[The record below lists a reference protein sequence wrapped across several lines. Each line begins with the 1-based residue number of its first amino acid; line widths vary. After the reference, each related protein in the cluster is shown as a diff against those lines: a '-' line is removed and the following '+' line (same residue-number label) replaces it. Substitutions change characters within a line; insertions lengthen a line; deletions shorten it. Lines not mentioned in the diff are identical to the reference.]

1 MSDPIQIDAAVSDL
15 YFDPENP
22 RFAALSFDKS
32 DECAVI
38 RHMNDEESLID
49 LLRSIADAGYFS
61 GEPLLVYRNRGR
73 LIVAEGNRRLS
84 ALKVLN
90 NPDLLDLPS
99 VREIAD
105 HPNHRPETVPCIE
118 FARRE
123 DILVYL
129 GYKHITGTKSWGSL
143 EKAIYL
149 NQLKNMLLADKPD
162 LQGQDDAVHKMLA
175 RQIGSQSP
183 TVAKTLAAYKI
194 FERGKEREAKT
205 GRFFDIQG
213 LGAQD
218 IDFSLIYTALGY
230 ESIYT
235 HLGLSASSD
244 VAQQNFNEEGGQEL
258 IRWLFKED
266 EKGRRVVSDSRRLKE
281 LSRVLKSGAATARL
295 RETGDLELAFRLSDG
310 YIAAFDKALDA
321 ASGQRKELER
331 LLDEIKRSSSVQQ
344 PETMLVRRHA
354 DDLEDLGRKFRDLA
368 DDVERIIRNYTR

>member
-61 GEPLLVYRNRGR
+61 GEPLLVYRKRGR

-281 LSRVLKSGAATARL
+281 LSRVLKSEAATARL

>member
-1 MSDPIQIDAAVSDL
+1 MSYPKQINAAVSDL
-15 YFDPENP
+15 YFDPENA

-49 LLRSIADAGYFS
+49 LLRSIADAGCFS
-61 GEPLLVYRNRGR
+61 GEPLLAYRKDGR

-90 NPDLLDLPS
+90 NPALLNLPS
-99 VREIAD
+99 VREIAE

-123 DILVYL
+123 DILVHL

-149 NQLKNMLLADKPD
+149 DRLKNMLLTDRPD
-162 LQGQDDAVHKMLA
+162 LRGHHDTVHKTLA

-183 TVAKTLAAYKI
+183 TVAKTLATYKI
-194 FERGKEREAKT
+194 FERGKEQEEKT
-205 GRFFDIQG
+205 GRFFGIQG

-218 IDFSLIYTALGY
+218 IDFSLIYAALDY
-230 ESIYT
+230 ESIYAY
-235 HLGLSASSD
+235 LGLSSSSD
-244 VAQQNFNEEGGQEL
+244 VEQENFNDANGREL

-266 EKGRRVVSDSRRLKE
+266 LRGRRVVSDSRRLKE
-281 LSRVLKSGAATARL
+281 LSRVLKSTEATARL
-295 RETGDLELAFRLSDG
+295 RETGDGFPSERRIYRCIRQGFGCSARS
-310 YIAAFDKALDA
+310 A
-321 ASGQRKELER
+321 QR
-331 LLDEIKRSSSVQQ
+331 IGT
-344 PETMLVRRHA
+344 PVRGNQAHQ
-354 DDLEDLGRKFRDLA
+354 
-368 DDVERIIRNYTR
+368 

>member
-1 MSDPIQIDAAVSDL
+1 MSYPKQINAAVSDL

-61 GEPLLVYRNRGR
+61 GEPLLVYRKDGR

-90 NPDLLDLPS
+90 NPTLLDLPS
-99 VREIAD
+99 VREIAE

-149 NQLKNMLLADKPD
+149 DQLKNMLLADRPD
-162 LQGQDDAVHKMLA
+162 LRGHHDTVHKTLA

-194 FERGKEREAKT
+194 FERGKEQEEKT
-205 GRFFDIQG
+205 GRFFGIQG

-230 ESIYT
+230 ESIYA
-235 HLGLSASSD
+235 HLGLSSSSD
-244 VAQQNFNEEGGQEL
+244 VEQKDFDDTNGQEL

-266 EKGRRVVSDSRRLKE
+266 ERGRRVVSDSRRLKE
-281 LSRVLKSGAATARL
+281 LSRVLKSTEATARL

-321 ASGQRKELER
+321 ALGQRKELER
-331 LLDEIKRSSSVQQ
+331 LFEEIRRSSSEQQ
-344 PETMLVRRHA
+344 PETMLVQRHA
-354 DDLEDLGRKFRDLA
+354 DDLEELSRKFRDLA
-368 DDVERIIRNYTR
+368 DGVYRIIRNYTR

>member
-1 MSDPIQIDAAVSDL
+1 MSYPKQINVAVSDL
-15 YFDPENP
+15 YFDPENA

-49 LLRSIADAGYFS
+49 LLRSIADAGCFS
-61 GEPLLVYRNRGR
+61 GEPLLAYRKDGR

-90 NPDLLDLPS
+90 NPALLNLPS
-99 VREIAD
+99 VREIAE

-123 DILVYL
+123 DILVHL

-149 NQLKNMLLADKPD
+149 DRLKNMLLTDRPD
-162 LQGQDDAVHKMLA
+162 LRGHHDTVHKTLA

-194 FERGKEREAKT
+194 FERGKEQEEKT
-205 GRFFDIQG
+205 GRFFGIQG

-218 IDFSLIYTALGY
+218 IDFSLIYTALDY
-230 ESIYT
+230 ESIYAY
-235 HLGLSASSD
+235 LGLSSSSD
-244 VAQQNFNEEGGQEL
+244 VEQENFNDANGREL

-266 EKGRRVVSDSRRLKE
+266 LRGRRVVSDSRRLKE
-281 LSRVLKSGAATARL
+281 LSRVLKSTEATARL
-295 RETGDLELAFRLSDG
+295 RETGDLEMTFRLSDG

-321 ASGQRKELER
+321 ALGQRKELGR
-331 LLDEIKRSSSVQQ
+331 LFEEIKRISSEQQ
-344 PETMLVRRHA
+344 PETMLVHRHA
-354 DDLEDLGRKFRDLA
+354 DDLEELSRKFRNLA
-368 DDVERIIRNYTR
+368 DDVYRIIRNHTR

>member
-1 MSDPIQIDAAVSDL
+1 MSYPKQINAAVSDL

-61 GEPLLVYRNRGR
+61 GEPLLVYRKGGR

-90 NPDLLDLPS
+90 NPALLDLPS
-99 VREIAD
+99 VREIAE

-149 NQLKNMLLADKPD
+149 DQLKNMLLADRPD
-162 LQGQDDAVHKMLA
+162 LRGHHDTVHKTLA

-194 FERGKEREAKT
+194 FERGKEQEEKT
-205 GRFFDIQG
+205 GRFFGIQG

-230 ESIYT
+230 ESIYA
-235 HLGLSASSD
+235 HLGLSSSSD
-244 VAQQNFNEEGGQEL
+244 VEQKDFDDTNGQEL

-266 EKGRRVVSDSRRLKE
+266 ERGRRVVSDSRRLKE
-281 LSRVLKSGAATARL
+281 LSRVLKSTEATARL

-321 ASGQRKELER
+321 ALGQRKELER
-331 LLDEIKRSSSVQQ
+331 LFEEIRRSSSEQQ
-344 PETMLVRRHA
+344 PETMLVQRHA
-354 DDLEDLGRKFRDLA
+354 DDLEELSRKFRDLA
-368 DDVERIIRNYTR
+368 DGVYRIIRNYTR

>member
-1 MSDPIQIDAAVSDL
+1 MSYPKQINVAVSDL
-15 YFDPENP
+15 YFDPENA

-49 LLRSIADAGYFS
+49 LLRSIADAGCFS
-61 GEPLLVYRNRGR
+61 GEPLLAYRKDGR

-90 NPDLLDLPS
+90 NPALLNLPS
-99 VREIAD
+99 VREIAE

-123 DILVYL
+123 DILVHL

-149 NQLKNMLLADKPD
+149 DRLKNMLLTDRPD
-162 LQGQDDAVHKMLA
+162 LRGHHDTVHKTLA

-183 TVAKTLAAYKI
+183 TVAKTLAAYKV
-194 FERGKEREAKT
+194 FERGKEQEEKT
-205 GRFFDIQG
+205 GRFFGIQG

-218 IDFSLIYTALGY
+218 IDFSLIYAALDY
-230 ESIYT
+230 ESIYAY
-235 HLGLSASSD
+235 LGLSSSSD
-244 VAQQNFNEEGGQEL
+244 VEQENFNDANGREL

-266 EKGRRVVSDSRRLKE
+266 LRGRRVVSDSRRLKE
-281 LSRVLKSGAATARL
+281 LSRVLKSTEATARL
-295 RETGDLELAFRLSDG
+295 RETRDLEMAFRLSDG

-321 ASGQRKELER
+321 ALGQRKELGR
-331 LLDEIKRSSSVQQ
+331 LFEEIKRISSEQQ
-344 PETMLVRRHA
+344 PETMLVQRHA
-354 DDLEDLGRKFRDLA
+354 DDLEELSRKFRNLA
-368 DDVERIIRNYTR
+368 NDVERIIRNYPR

>member
-162 LQGQDDAVHKMLA
+162 LQGQEDAVHKMLA

>member
-310 YIAAFDKALDA
+310 YIAAFVKALDA

>member
-1 MSDPIQIDAAVSDL
+1 MSYPKQINAAVSDL
-15 YFDPENP
+15 YFDPENA

-49 LLRSIADAGYFS
+49 LLRSIADAGCFS
-61 GEPLLVYRNRGR
+61 GEPLLVYRKDGR

-90 NPDLLDLPS
+90 NPALLDLPS
-99 VREIAD
+99 VREIVE

-118 FARRE
+118 FARRA
-123 DILVYL
+123 DILVHL

-149 NQLKNMLLADKPD
+149 DRLKNMLLTDRPD
-162 LQGQDDAVHKMLA
+162 LRGYHDTVHKTLA

-194 FERGKEREAKT
+194 FERGKEQEEKT
-205 GRFFDIQG
+205 GRFFGIQG

-218 IDFSLIYTALGY
+218 IDFSLIYTALDY
-230 ESIYT
+230 ESIYAY
-235 HLGLSASSD
+235 LGLSSSSD
-244 VAQQNFNEEGGQEL
+244 VEQENFNDANGREL

-266 EKGRRVVSDSRRLKE
+266 LRGRRVVSDSRHLKE
-281 LSRVLKSGAATARL
+281 LSRVLKNTEATARL

-310 YIAAFDKALDA
+310 YIAAFDKALGA
-321 ASGQRKELER
+321 ALGQRKELER
-331 LLDEIKRSSSVQQ
+331 LFEEIRRSSSEQQ
-344 PETMLVRRHA
+344 PEIMLVQRHA
-354 DDLEDLGRKFRDLA
+354 ADLEEISRKFRNLA

>member
-1 MSDPIQIDAAVSDL
+1 MSDPKQINAAVSDL

>member
-1 MSDPIQIDAAVSDL
+1 MSYPKQINAAVSDL
-15 YFDPENP
+15 YFDPENA

-49 LLRSIADAGYFS
+49 LLRSIADAGCFS
-61 GEPLLVYRNRGR
+61 GEPLLAYRKDGR

-90 NPDLLDLPS
+90 NPALLNLPS
-99 VREIAD
+99 VREIAE

-123 DILVYL
+123 DILVHL

-149 NQLKNMLLADKPD
+149 DRLKNMLLTDRPD
-162 LQGQDDAVHKMLA
+162 LRGHHDTVHKTLA

-194 FERGKEREAKT
+194 FERGKEQEEKT
-205 GRFFDIQG
+205 GRFFGIQG

-218 IDFSLIYTALGY
+218 IDFSLIYAALDY
-230 ESIYT
+230 ENIYAY
-235 HLGLSASSD
+235 LGLSSSSD
-244 VAQQNFNEEGGQEL
+244 VEQENFNDANGREL

-266 EKGRRVVSDSRRLKE
+266 LRGRRVVSDSRRLKE
-281 LSRVLKSGAATARL
+281 LSRVLKSTEATARL
-295 RETGDLELAFRLSDG
+295 RETGDLEMAFRLSDG

-321 ASGQRKELER
+321 ALGQRKELGR
-331 LLDEIKRSSSVQQ
+331 LFEEIKRISSEQQ
-344 PETMLVRRHA
+344 PETMLVQRHA
-354 DDLEDLGRKFRDLA
+354 DDLEELSRKFRNLA
-368 DDVERIIRNYTR
+368 DDVYRIIRNHTR

>member
-183 TVAKTLAAYKI
+183 TVAKMLAAYKI

>member
-1 MSDPIQIDAAVSDL
+1 M
-15 YFDPENP
+15 
-22 RFAALSFDKS
+22 
-32 DECAVI
+32 
-38 RHMNDEESLID
+38 
-49 LLRSIADAGYFS
+49 
-61 GEPLLVYRNRGR
+61 
-73 LIVAEGNRRLS
+73 
-84 ALKVLN
+84 
-90 NPDLLDLPS
+90 
-99 VREIAD
+99 
-105 HPNHRPETVPCIE
+105 
-118 FARRE
+118 
-123 DILVYL
+123 
-129 GYKHITGTKSWGSL
+129 
-143 EKAIYL
+143 
-149 NQLKNMLLADKPD
+149 
-162 LQGQDDAVHKMLA
+162 
-175 RQIGSQSP
+175 
-183 TVAKTLAAYKI
+183 AKTLAAYKI

>member
-1 MSDPIQIDAAVSDL
+1 MSYPKQINAAVSDL

-61 GEPLLVYRNRGR
+61 GEPLLVYRKDGR

-90 NPDLLDLPS
+90 NPALLDLPS
-99 VREIAD
+99 VREIAE

-149 NQLKNMLLADKPD
+149 DQLKNMLLADRPD
-162 LQGQDDAVHKMLA
+162 LRGHYDTVHKTLA

-194 FERGKEREAKT
+194 FERGKEQEEKT
-205 GRFFDIQG
+205 GRFFGIQG

-230 ESIYT
+230 ESIYA
-235 HLGLSASSD
+235 HLGLSSSSD
-244 VAQQNFNEEGGQEL
+244 VEQENFNDANGQEL

-266 EKGRRVVSDSRRLKE
+266 ERGRRVVSDSRRLKE
-281 LSRVLKSGAATARL
+281 LSRVLKSTEATARL

-321 ASGQRKELER
+321 ALGQRKELER
-331 LLDEIKRSSSVQQ
+331 LFEEIRRSSSEQQ
-344 PETMLVRRHA
+344 PETMLVQRHA
-354 DDLEDLGRKFRDLA
+354 DDLEELSRKFRDLA
-368 DDVERIIRNYTR
+368 DGVYRIIRNYTR

>member
-1 MSDPIQIDAAVSDL
+1 MSYPKQINAAVSDL
-15 YFDPENP
+15 YFDPENQ

-49 LLRSIADAGYFS
+49 LLRSIADAGCFS
-61 GEPLLVYRNRGR
+61 GEPLLVYRKDGR

-90 NPDLLDLPS
+90 NPALLDMPS
-99 VREIAD
+99 VREIAE
-105 HPNHRPETVPCIE
+105 HPNHRPETVSCIE

-149 NQLKNMLLADKPD
+149 NRLKNMLLVDRPGLRGHHD
-162 LQGQDDAVHKMLA
+162 TVHKTLA

-183 TVAKTLAAYKI
+183 TVAKALAAYKI
-194 FERGKEREAKT
+194 FERGKEQEEKT
-205 GRFFDIQG
+205 GRFFGIQG

-218 IDFSLIYTALGY
+218 IDFSLIYTALDY
-230 ESIYT
+230 ESIYA
-235 HLGLSASSD
+235 HLGLSSSSD
-244 VAQQNFNEEGGQEL
+244 VEQENFNDANGREL
-258 IRWLFKED
+258 IHWLFKED
-266 EKGRRVVSDSRRLKE
+266 LRGRRVVSDSRHLKK
-281 LSRVLKSGAATARL
+281 LSRVLNSTAAIARL

-321 ASGQRKELER
+321 ALGQHKELER
-331 LLDEIKRSSSVQQ
+331 LFEEIRRISSEQQ
-344 PETMLVRRHA
+344 PETMLVQRHA
-354 DDLEDLGRKFRDLA
+354 DDLEELSRKFRNLA
-368 DDVERIIRNYTR
+368 DDVYRIIRNYTR

>member
-368 DDVERIIRNYTR
+368 DDVERISRNYTR